1 MSRPTRFQEG
11 TRVRFEPKPTS
22 FALYESPPAP
32 GEEGTVVSVPVGR
45 GKRTFVPGPG
55 GGLVYV
61 TWAKTGVMGVSPIDL
76 VHAKGAAKK
85 TAARKGNPTSEDE
98 IISAEDVASLPVGS
112 IVFEL
117 VPLWPRA
124 SGGPLIV
131 VHNGG
136 LLPTN
141 ALPSSHEFSPPPGEP
156 AAQWKDRFVVAKRGT
171 GKVPLRTTADRAAI
185 AWIDRRRKA
194 AKAPAARQ
202 GNPAK
207 GGKTPAATAEEA
219 QALAL
224 LVTTQGDEGPW
235 LAPVSIATWQSLVAK
250 GWAAGSK
257 TKERHITPAG
267 MTALRM
273 SRAYKKAVA
282 SGDEDAVYTLANLAK
297 GRKHNPAASRFEVWS
312 QRGMREYATGSFEKA
327 RSEAQTCCGAE
338 PTYIVDTQL
347 EGDNVVWRS
356 TGAKGHHRR
365 ENPAK
370 PSVNAP
376 RYTYLG
382 QCDRLRRGSPR
393 GEEAWQTMVREAK
406 PITLAKFLAVADL
419 EPLLDEDETPS
430 AWLNALDSPQFYASR
445 WEESPAVYVQSAG
458 FEFIF
463 VRDSSRPPRRQE
475 NPKGKAPKREVE
487 VSPALRDMVRKA
499 TGKACF
505 KKSCFLPVGSKAGR

>member
-85 TAARKGNPTSEDE
+85 PAPRKGNPTSEDE

-112 IVFEL
+112 IVFAL

-124 SGGPLIV
+124 SDGPLVV

-136 LLPTN
+136 LLPTYV
-141 ALPSSHEFSPPPGEP
+141 LPSSHDFSPPPGEP
-156 AAQWKDRFVVAKRGT
+156 ATQWTDRFVVAKRGT
-171 GKVPLRTTADRAAI
+171 GKVPLSTTVDRAATK
-185 AWIDRRRKA
+185 WLEQRRGA

-202 GNPAK
+202 GNPVK
-207 GGKTPAATAEEA
+207 GKTPAATAEEA

-250 GWAAGSK
+250 GWAAGTK

-282 SGDEDAVYTLANLAK
+282 AGDEAAVYTLANLAK
-297 GRKHNPAASRFEVWS
+297 GRKHNPAAPRFEVWS

-370 PSVNAP
+370 TKP
-376 RYTYLG
+376 R
-382 QCDRLRRGSPR
+382 
-393 GEEAWQTMVREAK
+393 A
-406 PITLAKFLAVADL
+406 
-419 EPLLDEDETPS
+419 
-430 AWLNALDSPQFYASR
+430 
-445 WEESPAVYVQSAG
+445 
-458 FEFIF
+458 
-463 VRDSSRPPRRQE
+463 
-475 NPKGKAPKREVE
+475 KGKKASKREVE

-505 KKSCFLPVGSKAGR
+505 KKSCFLPGGSKAGR